1 MCSGTLGHIA
11 RYHSKTSNNN
21 KSFIVVLFHM
31 SSSYLACISCHALL
45 LSITS
50 FSLFMIPMP
59 LGYLLLLYYV
69 LTPWICIFRFWGLER
84 GGAFHRGLGLSRRA
98 GRPALDLSE
107 PTLPFGSLI
116 SVLTWAFLYF
126 WLYLVSFWTWV
137 VIMDTCE
144 VILYIITCITLYF
157 HFVCWHM
164 IISRCVLYSDTC
176 CTYA

>member
-69 LTPWICIFRFWGLER
+69 LTPWICIFRFRGLER
-84 GGAFHRGLGLSRRA
+84 SGTFYRGPGLSRRA
-98 GRPALDLSE
+98 GWPALDLSC
-107 PTLPFGSLI
+107 PTLLLVHGSPSLREHFCIFDCI
-116 SVLTWAFLYF
+116 SFFLD
-126 WLYLVSFWTWV
+126 LGVIRTLVKWYCLS
-137 VIMDTCE
+137 
-144 VILYIITCITLYF
+144 
-157 HFVCWHM
+157 
-164 IISRCVLYSDTC
+164 
-176 CTYA
+176 